1 MKKSF
6 ENCYATYS
14 LVDNILCVYYKKDQ
28 LITLPAAKKIV
39 SDRLRLQ
46 DHISLPVLCNI
57 SDFQYANYA
66 ARNYLAHTGS
76 LLTQAVAIVC
86 ADIEQRSMS
95 TYFIDVCVP
104 SVPTRVFLD
113 EPSAFHFLN
122 NYKKMRL

>member
-6 ENCYATYS
+6 ENSYATYS

-28 LITLPAAKKIV
+28 LITLPAAKQIV
-39 SDRLRLQ
+39 RDRLRLQ
-46 DHISLPVLCNI
+46 DHVSLPVLCNI
-57 SDFQYANYA
+57 SDFLHANYA

-86 ADIEQRSMS
+86 TDIELQSMS
-95 TYFIDVCVP
+95 TYFIDVCLP

-122 NYKKMRL
+122 NYKKITL